1 MVCENGNRQLDQQRH
16 EEAVR
21 RKVLLEYR
29 CDDALLGLPSL
40 GEQAQPLVVLVL
52 LRLLEQWQLPTESRV
67 SRFDL

>member
-1 MVCENGNRQLDQQRH
+1 MSEGNRQIDQQRQ

-21 RKVLLEYR
+21 RKELLEYR

-40 GEQAQPLVVLVL
+40 GEQAQLLVVLVL
-52 LRLLEQWQLPTESRV
+52 IRSLEQWQLPTGPRV